1 MYFGNIADSE
11 LKKYHETVKN
21 NFSMSL
27 SNVLSSDLFKIET
40 IITDTIYKIYPL
52 FYCDTITSTNKN
64 DKILDNK
71 CIICEKDT
79 STRLY
84 FTSNILT
91 DVELAYTRLLYCVYV
106 FYDNASNRLL
116 EGVTVSANIYNIYYD
131 RWFSD
136 EGVSDKDGL
145 VYLPNIAKIGTGGS
159 GTITAEYN
167 GETIFIMGG

>member
-11 LKKYHETVKN
+11 LKQYHETVKN

-27 SNVLSSDLFKIET
+27 SNILSSDLFKIET

-84 FTSNILT
+84 FNTETEVPLIKLTQPKSTLVKSVSVLKYNLVDVSFSQMMHLLSSILSFLFV
-91 DVELAYTRLLYCVYV
+91 DVI
-106 FYDNASNRLL
+106 
-116 EGVTVSANIYNIYYD
+116 VSQ
-131 RWFSD
+131 
-136 EGVSDKDGL
+136 
-145 VYLPNIAKIGTGGS
+145 
-159 GTITAEYN
+159 
-167 GETIFIMGG
+167 